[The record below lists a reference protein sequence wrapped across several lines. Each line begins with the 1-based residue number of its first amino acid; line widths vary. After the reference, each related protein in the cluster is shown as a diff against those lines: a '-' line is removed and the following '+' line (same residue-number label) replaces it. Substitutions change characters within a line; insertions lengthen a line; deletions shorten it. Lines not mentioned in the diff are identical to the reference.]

1 MSRKDKL
8 GANAPRLAHW
18 HTLGGTMN
26 TKHQCMLVLA
36 VLAAGVAGGVH
47 AQTPSTAHA
56 AQIAAARQ
64 ANAALMHHYQWNS
77 RIEIVENGTV
87 KDTRI
92 ELLSYAWN
100 GQLQRAT
107 INDQS
112 ARLPIGFLRRA
123 VQENERQRLE
133 QYLVGLRGLID
144 LYTLPNTGKIYDFMM
159 TAVPAGPDANGQF
172 SLAGQSIIQPGDG
185 LTLWVN
191 PWTRHPTHAQVSTNF
206 QGDTVNVTATFVTLA
221 AGGLNYV
228 SFAEATVPAKGLSVQ
243 VQNYNYVRLGN

>member
-1 MSRKDKL
+1 MKQVRQCIVVMAL
-8 GANAPRLAHW
+8 LAS
-18 HTLGGTMN
+18 
-26 TKHQCMLVLA
+26 A
-36 VLAAGVAGGVH
+36 FAGGAY
-47 AQTPSTAHA
+47 AQTPTAAHA

-77 RIEIVENGTV
+77 RTEIVENGQV

-92 ELLSYAWN
+92 ELVSYAWN

-107 INDQS
+107 VNDQS
-112 ARLPIGFLRRA
+112 ARLPIGFLRRSI
-123 VQENERQRLE
+123 QENERQRL
-133 QYLVGLRGLID
+133 QTYLIGLRQLID

-172 SLAGQSIIQPGDG
+172 SLAGQSIVQPGDS

-191 PWTRHPTHAQVSTNF
+191 PWTRQPTHVQIITNF
-206 QGDTVNVTATFVTLA
+206 QGDTVNVSATFTTLA

-228 SFAEATVPAKGLSVQ
+228 SFAEANVPSKSLSVQ
-243 VQNYNYVRLGN
+243 VQNYDYVRLGN